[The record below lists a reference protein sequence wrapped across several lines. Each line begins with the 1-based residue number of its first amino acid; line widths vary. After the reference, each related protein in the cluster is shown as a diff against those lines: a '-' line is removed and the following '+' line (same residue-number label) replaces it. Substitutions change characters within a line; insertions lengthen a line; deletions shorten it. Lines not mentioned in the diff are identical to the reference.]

1 MGLYGENKVTFRIRW
16 LKSFRICVG
25 SFIEL
30 LWRDLLSTSLHIPCQ
45 NFLWARHH
53 LWRPTDLPFQLHHSQ
68 SKVKRV
74 EKEKLKSKSLNW
86 FIRLHPGTSLALIV
100 WFSQWQN
107 YTFIQPFPLPNL
119 ALGLFW
125 GIFPGRFNTFPFL
138 EKSETLQK
146 VHLVAGGKSP
156 LETVVW
162 ILSSPGSPFAQCGAF
177 WSILFLAVQNSSLHI
192 KLTPTILQL
201 CSQFFKTKMA
211 IWDIENILMEFTF
224 NFYPSNPKPM
234 SPSLHISWKQ
244 KLHEPAH
251 FLHVR
256 NGPRSWTARFR

>member
-1 MGLYGENKVTFRIRW
+1 MCIYGHPENKWTFRIRW

-68 SKVKRV
+68 SKVKCV
-74 EKEKLKSKSLNW
+74 VKEKLLAKSKLNW
-86 FIRLHPGTSLALIV
+86 FIRLHTGTSLALIV

-162 ILSSPGSPFAQCGAF
+162 ILSS
-177 WSILFLAVQNSSLHI
+177 LV
-192 KLTPTILQL
+192 TRVT
-201 CSQFFKTKMA
+201 MA
-211 IWDIENILMEFTF
+211 ICTVWCILVDFVFSCPEQLITHKTH
-224 NFYPSNPKPM
+224 PDH
-234 SPSLHISWKQ
+234 SPTLFSI
-244 KLHEPAH
+244 
-251 FLHVR
+251 F
-256 NGPRSWTARFR
+256 